1 MTRETIITGSDDWTA
16 RVWSLT
22 RGTCDAVLTYH
33 DSPILCVE
41 YSPSDK
47 GIITG
52 MWPLLTFNARWA
64 ELCQIIS
71 MSDIWS
77 LINMSGSSDG
87 LIRFWENK
95 GDVFWI
101 VKITSSVLLH
111 LFWTLF
117 RRKKCV
123 LAYLCQASCTSQRNQ
138 KSELMERA
146 RQFTYTLQHPHS
158 RVMGE
163 EKVNTW
169 TQTGEEKI
177 NTWTQRGATAI
188 LQ

>member
-117 RRKKCV
+117 RKKCV
-123 LAYLCQASCTSQRNQ
+123 LAYLYTSKAYHLFIYLKRAGAKALPPFQLIKEKRTRVQEYQIQVTTTLPASN
-138 KSELMERA
+138 
-146 RQFTYTLQHPHS
+146 HP
-158 RVMGE
+158 
-163 EKVNTW
+163 
-169 TQTGEEKI
+169 
-177 NTWTQRGATAI
+177 AA
-188 LQ
+188 